1 MQSFSNPLTFTNIN
15 DLFAG
20 ILEAVIIMSTPV
32 VVFLLILAGFKY
44 VTARGNPEQ
53 IQEASKAL
61 LYGVIGGVVIIAS
74 VAILTIIEDVVS
86 QF

>member
-1 MQSFSNPLTFTNIN
+1 MKFENPLKFTNIN

-20 ILEAVIIMSTPV
+20 ILEAVIIMSIPV
-32 VVFLLILAGFKY
+32 IVFLFILAGFKY

-61 LYGVIGGVVIIAS
+61 WYGVIGGVIIIGA
-74 VAILTIIEDVVS
+74 VAILAIIKNVVG